1 MMDAIDNAKVAEIQ
15 WRYCEVIAEGMPI
28 GVGSYVHYDRKLD
41 AKLAG
46 AIMSINAFKGA
57 EIGVGFEAARQ
68 PGSKVHDEILW
79 DEEKDTREERIMPAV

>member
-1 MMDAIDNAKVAEIQ
+1 MALVVTFITI
-15 WRYCEVIAEGMPI
+15 
-28 GVGSYVHYDRKLD
+28 SKLD

-79 DEEKDTREERIMPAV
+79 DEEQGYTRKTNNAGGLEGGMTTECQLS